1 MAELEIIGP
10 ARHPGVIVCRM
21 ACFEKGT
28 LHLHCVPRQSQR
40 ADRIIP
46 LAGYPLMRHG
56 KVKLFGVRA
65 IISYIDSRFNGRD
78 LMPANDIRA
87 AEVEQWTTAIL
98 TGLNALAS
106 PDTAAEACKSKETAN
121 RLAGLNDVIG
131 HRMWLVGRGFTL
143 ADMVLMP
150 AVSNLCEQIGHETVL
165 QRYPSIGIW
174 FEKHTARRS
183 WKSLNAQHKP
193 ANDD

>member
-1 MAELEIIGP
+1 M
-10 ARHPGVIVCRM
+10 
-21 ACFEKGT
+21 
-28 LHLHCVPRQSQR
+28 Q
-40 ADRIIP
+40 
-46 LAGYPLMRHG
+46 
-56 KVKLFGVRA
+56 
-65 IISYIDSRFNGRD
+65 
-78 LMPANDIRA
+78 
-87 AEVEQWTTAIL
+87 
-98 TGLNALAS
+98 LAS

>member
-10 ARHPGVIVCRM
+10 AENSGVRICRM

-28 LHLHCVPRQSQR
+28 LHLHRLPKRNRR
-40 ADRIIP
+40 ADRDNP
-46 LAGYPLMRHG
+46 LSDYPQMRHG
-56 KVKLFGVRA
+56 KVKLFGVRG

-78 LMPANDIRA
+78 LIPSHEIRA
-87 AEVEQWTTAIL
+87 AEVEQWTAAIL
-98 TGLNALAS
+98 SCLSRLSNTA
-106 PDTAAEACKSKETAN
+106 TAAEASNDKTIAAC
-121 RLAGLNDVIG
+121 LATINDEIG

-150 AVSNLCEQIGHETVL
+150 AISNLCEHIGRDGLL

-174 FEKHTARRS
+174 FAKHEERRS
-183 WKSLNAQHKP
+183 WKALNAQTCI
-193 ANDD
+193 DD